1 MSDRISRIFINSN
14 YKTNI
19 LDNHGDFGI
28 DLPLGVIIEAGS
40 HIQIAGFVVSH
51 VWPTLDLQNSHLF
64 VREVF
69 EGTSYHRVIQLTTG
83 NYNIATLA
91 VEVQAKLRQGSNI
104 SDGFWSATSSDE
116 GTLTIAQSSPSF
128 TSARIFSAS
137 DIAGFTSVD
146 SSSSFAQAWAA
157 ADVTEDLPR
166 GGDASTMI
174 GIPLY
179 RLAFSPVVNEH
190 VTGHV
195 DLARY
200 RVLHL
205 CSPDLPNCSLSPHGR
220 NDICASLVI
229 AGSQHGSLVHNG
241 FGQPPLLYCA
251 NSRQLRHLKFT
262 VRDSADHIVRMPH
275 AIQFELCITRAY
287 E

>member
-1 MSDRISRIFINSN
+1 MSDRIARIFINSN
-14 YKTNI
+14 FRTNI
-19 LDNHGDFGI
+19 LDNHGNFSV
-28 DLPLGVIIEAGS
+28 DLPLGVLIEAGS
-40 HIQIAGFVVSH
+40 HIRVQGFVVSH

-69 EGTSYHRVIQLTTG
+69 EGSSYHRVVQLTTG
-83 NYNIATLA
+83 NYNISTLA
-91 VEVQAKLRQGSNI
+91 VELQARLRQGTNI
-104 SDGFWSATSSDE
+104 SDGFWSVTSSDE
-116 GTLTIAQSSPSF
+116 GTLTIAQSRPSF

-146 SSSSFAQAWAA
+146 SSASFAQSWAA
-157 ADVTEDLPR
+157 ADVTVPLRR
-166 GGDASTMI
+166 GGDASALI

-179 RLAFSPVVNEH
+179 RLAFSPVVSEH

-205 CSPDLPNCSLSPHGR
+205 CSSDLPQTSLSPHGR

-229 AGSQHGSLVHNG
+229 AGSQPGSLIHNG
-241 FGQPPLLYCA
+241 FASPPLLYCA
-251 NSRQLRHLKFT
+251 NSRQLRHLSFS
-262 VRDSADHIVRMPH
+262 VRDSSDHIVNMPH
-275 AIQFELCITRAY
+275 AIQFELCITRPY